1 MSSTEKKYVY
11 FFGNGESDGRADM
24 KNILGG
30 KGANLC
36 EMTNLKLPVPPG
48 IIISTDVCVHFYKN
62 NWTYPFGLEDQ
73 VTTAFS
79 KVEKLMGKK
88 FGDSKNP
95 LLVSVRSGART
106 SMPGMMDT
114 ILNLGLNDETVK
126 GLIASTG
133 NERFAYDSY
142 RRFIAMYSDVVL
154 GVGKHGESNFFDE
167 ILDHKKEEKGVV
179 ADTDLDAKDLKEI
192 VKEFKALVKKRS
204 GKPFPEDPKDQLW
217 GAISAVFRSWM
228 NPRAIEYRKIYH
240 IPEEWGTAVNV
251 MAMVYGN
258 MGEDSGT
265 GVAFTRSPATGENKL
280 YGEYLVNAQGEDVV
294 AGIRTP
300 KHISEMEKESPEMY
314 KQLTKTAQILENHY
328 KDMQDIEFTIEKG
341 KFFMLQCRNG
351 KRTGMAALRIA
362 VDLVDQKLITKEDA
376 LLRIE
381 PDQMNQLLRPTFDSA
396 EKKEAVKEGR
406 LLGKGL
412 PAGPG
417 AASGRIV
424 FRSEDV
430 EHWAESGDPII
441 LVRVETSPE
450 DIRGMRLSEGILTAR
465 GGMTSHA
472 ALVARQMGK
481 VCIVGCDT
489 ISIDYHTFTMNIG
502 GKTFEQGHYIS
513 IDGSTGEV
521 IEGQLKTRPSDV
533 IQKVILGKDMPDSAD
548 VRYYEKIMSWTD
560 EVRVMKIYA
569 NADQPDQC
577 QQAMAFG
584 AQGVGLCRTEH
595 MFFGEDR
602 ITLVRQMLL
611 ARDEKERRMY
621 LDGLQKLQRQD
632 FTGILETMQG
642 NPVII
647 RTIDPPLH
655 EFLPKEKAKVLE
667 VANAMK
673 ITPAKLKRKIDELH
687 EENPM
692 LGMRGCRLGIIFPEI
707 IEMQARAILEA
718 ALNLKGRGLKVHPEI
733 MIPLVS
739 NVNELTN
746 QKAIIDRIARELFSE
761 RGMEVAYQVG
771 TMIEIPRAALT
782 ADEIAKAA
790 EFFSFGTND
799 LTQTTMGI
807 SRDDSGKFMPFYLE
821 KNIFEFDPFVTI
833 DQNGVGKLMEIAVE
847 GGRKTRPGME
857 IGICGEHGGEPMSV
871 MFANHIGLN
880 YVSCSPYRIPIARLA
895 AAQAALNER
904 KSKK

>member
-1 MSSTEKKYVY
+1 MSASEKKHVY

-24 KNILGG
+24 KNLLGG

-48 IIISTDVCVHFYKN
+48 IIISTEVCVHFYKN
-62 NWTYPFGLEDQ
+62 NWTYPFGLENQ
-73 VTTAFS
+73 VHEAFS
-79 KVEKLMGKK
+79 KVEKLMGKR
-88 FGDSKNP
+88 FGDLKNP

-126 GLIASTG
+126 GLIANTG

-154 GVGKHGESNFFDE
+154 GVGKNGESNFFDE
-167 ILDHKKEEKGVV
+167 ILDKKKEDKGIEN
-179 ADTDLDAKDLKEI
+179 DTDLDAKDLKEI
-192 VKEFKALVKKRS
+192 VKDFKAIVKKRT

-258 MGEDSGT
+258 MGEDCGT

-300 KHISEMEKESPEMY
+300 KHISEMEVESPDMY
-314 KQLTKTAQILENHY
+314 KQLADTAQILEHHY

-341 KFFMLQCRNG
+341 KFFMLQCRSG
-351 KRTGMAALRIA
+351 KRTGLAALRIA
-362 VDLVDQKLITKEDA
+362 VDLVDQGYITKEEA
-376 LLRIE
+376 LMRIE
-381 PDQMNQLLRPTFDSA
+381 PTQMNQLLRPTFDPK
-396 EKKEAVKEGR
+396 EVKEATKAGR

-430 EHWAESGDPII
+430 EHWTDKGDPVI
-441 LVRVETSPE
+441 LVRIETSPE
-450 DIRGMRLSEGILTAR
+450 DIKGMRLAEGILTAR

-481 VCIVGCDT
+481 VCIVGCDPVT
-489 ISIDYHTFTMNIG
+489 IDYHTFTMTIG
-502 GKTFEQGHYIS
+502 DKTYEQGHYIS

-521 IEGQLKTRPSDV
+521 LEGQLKTRPSDV
-533 IQKVILGKDMPDSAD
+533 IQKVLMGKDMPDSVD
-548 VRYYEKIMSWTD
+548 VKYYEKIMAWTD
-560 EVRVMKIYA
+560 EVRAMKIFA

-577 QQAMAFG
+577 QQAIAFG
-584 AQGVGLCRTEH
+584 AQGIGLCRTEH
-595 MFFGEDR
+595 MFFGEER
-602 ITLVRQMLL
+602 ITLVREMLL
-611 ARDEKERRMY
+611 SSTEKERRKY
-621 LDGLQKLQRQD
+621 LAGLLELQRSD
-632 FTGILETMQG
+632 FEGILEVMNG
-642 NPVII
+642 YPVII

-655 EFLPKEKAKVLE
+655 EFLPKEKAKIQE

-673 ITPAKLKRKIDELH
+673 VAPAKLKRKIDELH

-718 ALNLKGRGLKVHPEI
+718 ALNLKAKGKPVHPEI

-739 NVNELTN
+739 NVNELNN
-746 QKAIIDRIARELFSE
+746 QKAIVDRIARELFSE
-761 RGMEVAYQVG
+761 RGMEVAYKVG

-782 ADEIAKAA
+782 ADEIAKSA

-799 LTQTTMGI
+799 LTQTTLGL
-807 SRDDSGKFMPFYLE
+807 SRDDAGKFLPYYIE
-821 KNIFEFDPFVTI
+821 KNIFEYDPFVTI
-833 DQNGVGKLMEIAVE
+833 DQTGVGKLMEIAVA
-847 GGRKTRPGME
+847 GGRKSRPDIE
-857 IGICGEHGGEPMSV
+857 IGICGEHGGEPMSIV
-871 MFANHIGLN
+871 FANHIGLN
-880 YVSCSPYRIPIARLA
+880 YVSCSPFRIPIARLA
-895 AAQAALNER
+895 AAQAAIMER